1 MELDNVSFDHGA
13 SCGPVGD
20 GRLSSNQFCCRTGQ
34 LTDESSTWLSKDL
47 LQRQTLNNF
56 KICIQNRLLVMG

>member
-20 GRLSSNQFCCRTGQ
+20 GRLSSNQFCCRTSQ

-47 LQRQTLNNF
+47 LQRQA
-56 KICIQNRLLVMG
+56 